1 MPQVQALETI
11 PIHDKQYVSLK
22 EAARYLN
29 ISRHWL
35 DDLILLGEVEATKI
49 ESLKVI
55 ELETLKAFAEKR
67 KPKVGSAWDRLD
79 EWRK

>member
-1 MPQVQALETI
+1 MAAELETI
-11 PIHDKQYVSLK
+11 PIHDKQYVTL
-22 EAARYLN
+22 EVAARYLG
-29 ISRHWL
+29 ISKRYL
-35 DDLILLGEVEATKI
+35 ENMILLEKIQATKI
-49 ESLKVI
+49 EARQFI

>member
-1 MPQVQALETI
+1 MEAEPETI

-22 EAARYLN
+22 NAAKYLG

-35 DDLILLGEVEATKI
+35 DDLILLGDIEATKI

-55 ELETLKAFAEKR
+55 ELETLKAFADSR
-67 KPKVGSAWDRLD
+67 KPKVTGWDRLD
-79 EWRK
+79 EWKG